1 MDIRYLLDTNI
12 ASFAIKDNISG
23 LRRRLHR
30 ISLENSAISVITE
43 AELRFGLALQ
53 PEATRLKLFVEE
65 FLRTIEILP
74 WTSRSAFHY
83 ASERA
88 TLEKA
93 GQVMDDIDMM
103 IAAHALAENLTLVS
117 NDAVF
122 RRIERLKLEDWT
134 RP

>member
-1 MDIRYLLDTNI
+1 MAIRYLLDTNI
-12 ASFAIKDNISG
+12 ASFAIKDDMSG

-30 ISLENSAISVITE
+30 FSLESSAISVITE

-53 PEATRLKLFVEE
+53 PGATRLKLFVEE
-65 FLRTIEILP
+65 FLRRIEILP
-74 WTSRSAFHY
+74 WTSVSAFHY
-83 ASERA
+83 ANERA
-88 TLEKA
+88 LLEKA

-103 IAAHALAENLTLVS
+103 IAALALAEGLTLVT

-122 RRIERLKLEDWT
+122 HRIKRLKIEDWT